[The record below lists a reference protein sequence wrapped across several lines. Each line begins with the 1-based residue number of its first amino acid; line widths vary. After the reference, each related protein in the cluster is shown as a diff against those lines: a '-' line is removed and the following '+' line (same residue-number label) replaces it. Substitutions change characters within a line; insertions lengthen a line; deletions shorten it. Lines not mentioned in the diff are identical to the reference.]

1 MSHAIP
7 APQPSPSPSPAATQ
21 RASRAASTRDTYE
34 TESSNVQSSES
45 ERDSKKTNSSSSDL
59 SFMAALLSSI
69 VNTNQNF
76 SGTSAVASETEI
88 DTDSSDEPAVKF
100 GGTFNMD
107 PSMLVLPEGIDAETL
122 AALLEKSNGEF
133 SAELLAALTPGIP
146 ATPVDPSVS
155 GQTAVSVSADDPRL
169 IASGL
174 TPADMQALMDHLKS
188 LAASMKEQ
196 QPVTV
201 APPVATV
208 AIVPET
214 PDAVPLPAQFTPVQV
229 KTASSAAVTLDPSVA
244 KEVAT
249 DSAAAF
255 ADLIPSTD
263 ENEFD
268 PVEFRLA
275 LKPSRYSNAAVYQ
288 NPAPATVTPV
298 TQTNVSVN
306 VNDAIKGVMHDAGK
320 QAPDVVMSSTLDGQS
335 GLASSMLVSDLDCVV
350 GATPLVATPAM
361 TSGITN
367 PVLQNVTAVQSH
379 PATQAIA
386 AVIANKA
393 QQSSG
398 SSGAQTLAIQLDPP
412 ELGRLQ
418 LKMKY
423 ERGEPL
429 KVHVVLEKADTLVMF
444 QRDAHALQDALN
456 QAGVKTDSSSLSFSM
471 AQDQN
476 AFQQAMSDQ
485 GFGGSR
491 QGGVGSSTDL
501 AMDTAP
507 IETKMPIFTDPK
519 TGLTHYNILA

>member
-1 MSHAIP
+1 
-7 APQPSPSPSPAATQ
+7 
-21 RASRAASTRDTYE
+21 
-34 TESSNVQSSES
+34 
-45 ERDSKKTNSSSSDL
+45 
-59 SFMAALLSSI
+59 MAALLSSI

-76 SGTSAVASETEI
+76 SGSSAVASSTEI
-88 DTDSSDEPAVKF
+88 DTEGSDEPAVKF

-146 ATPVDPSVS
+146 TTPIEAPAVVQPASVT
-155 GQTAVSVSADDPRL
+155 GVNTQAAVSVTPDDPRL

-196 QPVTV
+196 QPVKV

-214 PDAVPLPAQFTPVQV
+214 PEAVPLPPQFTPVQV
-229 KTASSAAVTLDPSVA
+229 KTASSASVTVDPGVT
-244 KEVAT
+244 KEIAT

-255 ADLIPSTD
+255 ADLIPQSD
-263 ENEFD
+263 DSEFD

-275 LKPSRYSNAAVYQ
+275 LKPSRYSNASLYQ
-288 NPAPATVTPV
+288 SPAPATVTPV

-320 QAPDVVMSSTLDGQS
+320 QAPDVVLSSTLDGQS

-379 PATQAIA
+379 PATQAVA

-429 KVHVVLEKADTLVMF
+429 KVHVVLEKADTLAMF

-456 QAGVKTDSSSLSFSM
+456 QAGVKTDSGSLSFSM

-491 QGGVGSSTDL
+491 QDAVGSSTDL
-501 AMDTAP
+501 AMDMAP